1 MTKKPHKKVTIYT
14 DGACSGNPGPGGW
27 GVYMIY
33 EQHEK
38 RLYGSEADTTN
49 NRMELTA
56 AIEALKALNTRCD
69 IDLYTDSVY
78 VKDGITAW
86 IENWIKNNWRTSNK
100 NLVKNVDLWQ
110 DLHNLTA
117 DHDITWHW
125 VKGHSTNIGNNI
137 ADELAV
143 LGRDKAVEKINCQ
156 S

>member
-1 MTKKPHKKVTIYT
+1 MTKKPHQKVIIYT

-33 EQHEK
+33 GKHEK
-38 RLYGSEADTTN
+38 KLHGSALDTTN

-56 AIEALKALNTRCD
+56 AIEALKALKTRCD
-69 IDLYTDSVY
+69 VDLYTDSVY
-78 VKDGITAW
+78 VKDGITSW
-86 IENWIKNNWRTSNK
+86 IDNWIKNNWRTSNK

-110 DLHNLTA
+110 NLHNLTA
-117 DHDITWHW
+117 DHNVTWHW

-143 LGRDKAVEKINCQ
+143 LGRDKAVEKLNCQ